1 MVSSDKQE
9 TRSRILRAVWT
20 LMEGNRGQGARMSD
34 IAKAAGIS
42 RQALYLH
49 FDNRAD
55 LLVATTR
62 YMDEV
67 QGVEDLL
74 RPSREATTGAERL
87 REFVSAMGAHFP
99 NVQGMARA
107 LLAIKDTDKEAQAA
121 WNERMG
127 AIREGCAA
135 AIEMLADEGELPEV
149 WSVETATAL
158 FWSMLSFETWDQLTT
173 RSGWDHAQYTKEMQA
188 LAMRSFVK
196 SC

>member
-1 MVSSDKQE
+1 ME

-62 YMDEV
+62 YMDEI
-67 QGVEDLL
+67 QGVEELL
-74 RPSREATTGAERL
+74 RPSREATSGQQRL
-87 REFVSAMGAHFP
+87 REFVWAMGEHFP
-99 NVQGMARA
+99 NVQGMARG
-107 LLAIKDTDKEAQAA
+107 LLAIKDTDSEAQAA
-121 WNERMG
+121 WNERME

-135 AIEMLADEGELPEV
+135 AIEMLANEGQLSEV
-149 WSVETATAL
+149 WSVDSATAL

-173 RSGWDHAQYTKEMQA
+173 RSGWSNAQYTEQMQA
-188 LAMRSFVK
+188 LALRSFVK
-196 SC
+196 AS